1 MKVNQSR
8 SLLVYIILTFVT
20 CGIYPLYFIYSFA
33 KDVNIMCAGDGKNT
47 SGLLMFIILSTITCG
62 IYGIY
67 WWYAVAERI
76 GNAQANRGVAKDIDG
91 GKYLLWSIIGYL
103 TTCVILS
110 LYATYLVFKGANS
123 VAAMHNAEVDGYG
136 ASMN

>member
-8 SLLVYIILTFVT
+8 SLLVFIILSFIT
-20 CGIYPLYFIYSFA
+20 CGLYSLYFIYSLA

-47 SGLLMFIILSTITCG
+47 SGLILYILLSIVTCG
-62 IYGIY
+62 IYAIY

-91 GKYLLWSIIGYL
+91 GKYLLLSIIGYL
-103 TTCVILS
+103 FCAFIS
-110 LYATYLVFKGANS
+110 LYAEYLLIKASNS
-123 VAAMHNAEVDGYG
+123 VAAMHNAEIQGNY
-136 ASMN
+136 